1 MLRRGMFS
9 FISLL
14 QALILCWQFDDV
26 PFATRALNDLY
37 GNNLKGLVKG
47 GIRLSYSKNPLG
59 VRTPTSAGSNGP
71 SLQQQQLQSNNNS
84 STNVSVSN
92 SNTSYPSTFAPEF
105 QPRFT
110 EEQAPRAKM
119 ILRRDM
125 VIASPP
131 LPQGTHGIPPSFP
144 PNFLASP
151 PPRFYSSSP
160 STSTA
165 FGTTSGSTPL
175 TGTSSAF
182 MPRSA
187 GGMNLYGFNLSP
199 TTNTSTFSPFG
210 LSNTP
215 PPQSMIPDH
224 QIISDDHP
232 SSSHSQH
239 FVHRTLSPPAN
250 LEAARAG

>member
-1 MLRRGMFS
+1 
-9 FISLL
+9 
-14 QALILCWQFDDV
+14 
-26 PFATRALNDLY
+26 
-37 GNNLKGLVKG
+37 
-47 GIRLSYSKNPLG
+47 LSYSKNPLG

-84 STNVSVSN
+84 STNVSANN
-92 SNTSYPSTFAPEF
+92 SNASYPSTFAPEF

-110 EEQAPRAKM
+110 EDQAPHAKM

-125 VIASPP
+125 IIASPP
-131 LPQGTHGIPPSFP
+131 PPQSAHGLPPPFSS
-144 PNFLASP
+144 NYLASP

-160 STSTA
+160 STSAT

-182 MPRSA
+182 MPRNA
-187 GGMNLYGFNLSP
+187 GNLNIYGFNLSP
-199 TTNTSTFSPFG
+199 NANTSTFSPFG

-224 QIISDDHP
+224 QSTSDDHQ

-239 FVHRTLSPPAN
+239 FVHRALSPPAN